1 MDFSTLH
8 RAAPVLYKPCVTSTN
23 TLVKGLVPSGIPDGF
38 TLVAASQI
46 AGKGRLGRSFQ
57 SPEGG
62 LYLSML
68 LFPRCPLE
76 HTAQLT
82 PCVGVAVC
90 RAIARVCGITPEIK
104 WPNDLL
110 IGGRKLCGI
119 LVESS
124 SFRGRRFVVV
134 GVGINVNTDPAD
146 FPPELRESATSLAAA
161 LGREVDLQAFACA
174 ELEELDAMYA
184 QWQADPACCL
194 DDYRR
199 LCVST
204 DRAVTLIE
212 SGLSR
217 PAYAK
222 GIDDDY
228 SLIVEVDGH
237 EEHISTGEVSLR
249 NA

>member
-1 MDFSTLH
+1 MDFSALN
-8 RAAPVLYKPCVTSTN
+8 RAAPVVYKPCVTSTN

-57 SPEGG
+57 SPQGG
-62 LYLSML
+62 LYLSIL
-68 LFPRCPLE
+68 RFPRCTLE
-76 HTAQLT
+76 QTAQLT

-90 RAIARVCGITPEIK
+90 RAIERVCGLTPEIK

-110 IGGRKLCGI
+110 LGGKKLCGI

-124 SFRGRRFVVV
+124 SFRGSRFVVV
-134 GVGINVNTDPAD
+134 GVGINANTAPAD
-146 FPPELRESATSLAAA
+146 FPEELRDSATSLAAA
-161 LGREVDLQAFACA
+161 LGREVDLQALALA
-174 ELEELDAMYA
+174 EIEELDAMYTR
-184 QWQADPACCL
+184 WQTDPACCL

-204 DRAVTLIE
+204 NRAVTLIE
-212 SGLSR
+212 NGVSR
-217 PAYAK
+217 PAFAR
-222 GIDDDY
+222 GIDDSY
-228 SLIVEVDGH
+228 SLIVEVDGQDQ
-237 EEHISTGEVSLR
+237 HISTGEVSLR

>member
-8 RAAPVLYKPCVTSTN
+8 RAAPVVYKPCVTSTN
-23 TLVKGLVPSGIPDGF
+23 TLVKGLVPSGIPEGF

-57 SPEGG
+57 SPQGG

-68 LFPRCPLE
+68 RFTRCPLE
-76 HTAQLT
+76 QTAQLT

-90 RAIARVCGITPEIK
+90 RAIERVCGLTPEIK

-110 IGGRKLCGI
+110 LGGKKLCGI
-119 LVESS
+119 LLESS
-124 SFRGRRFVVV
+124 SFRGSRFVVV
-134 GVGINVNTDPAD
+134 GVGINVNTAPSD
-146 FPPELRESATSLAAA
+146 FPEELRESATSLAAA
-161 LGREVDLQAFACA
+161 LGGTVDLQALALA
-174 ELEELDAMYA
+174 EIEELDAMYA
-184 QWQADPACCL
+184 QWQTDPACCL

-204 DRAVTLIE
+204 NRAVTLIE
-212 SGLSR
+212 NGVSR
-217 PAYAK
+217 PAFAR
-222 GIDDDY
+222 GIDDSY
-228 SLIVEVDGH
+228 SLIVEVDGQ
-237 EEHISTGEVSLR
+237 EQHISTGEVSLR

>member
-8 RAAPVLYKPCVTSTN
+8 RAAPVVYKPCVTSTN

-57 SPEGG
+57 SPQGG

-68 LFPRCPLE
+68 RFPRCPLE
-76 HTAQLT
+76 QTAQLT

-90 RAIARVCGITPEIK
+90 RAIERVCGLTPEIK

-110 IGGRKLCGI
+110 LGGKKLCGI
-119 LVESS
+119 LLESS
-124 SFRGRRFVVV
+124 SFRGSRFVVV
-134 GVGINVNTDPAD
+134 GVGINVNTAPSD
-146 FPPELRESATSLAAA
+146 FPEELRESATSLAAA
-161 LGREVDLQAFACA
+161 LGREVDLQALALA
-174 ELEELDAMYA
+174 EIEELDAMYA
-184 QWQADPACCL
+184 QWQTDPACCL

-204 DRAVTLIE
+204 NRAVTLIE
-212 SGLSR
+212 NGSSR
-217 PAYAK
+217 PAFARS
-222 GIDDDY
+222 IDENY
-228 SLIVEVDGH
+228 SLIVEVDGR
-237 EEHISTGEVSLR
+237 EQHISTGEVSLR

>member
-8 RAAPVLYKPCVTSTN
+8 RAAPVVYKPCVTSTN
-23 TLVKGLVPSGIPDGF
+23 TLVKGLVPSGIPEGF

-57 SPEGG
+57 SPQGG

-68 LFPRCPLE
+68 RFPRCPLE
-76 HTAQLT
+76 QTAQLT

-90 RAIARVCGITPEIK
+90 RAIERVCGLTPEIK

-110 IGGRKLCGI
+110 LGGKKLCGI
-119 LVESS
+119 LLESS
-124 SFRGRRFVVV
+124 SFRGSRFVVV
-134 GVGINVNTDPAD
+134 GVGINANTAPAD
-146 FPPELRESATSLAAA
+146 FPEDLRESATSLAAA
-161 LGREVDLQAFACA
+161 LGREVDLQALALA
-174 ELEELDAMYA
+174 EIEELDAMYA
-184 QWQADPACCL
+184 QWQTDPACCL

-204 DRAVTLIE
+204 NRAVTLIE
-212 SGLSR
+212 NGVSR
-217 PAYAK
+217 PAFARS
-222 GIDDDY
+222 IDENY
-228 SLIVEVDGH
+228 SLIVEVDGR
-237 EEHISTGEVSLR
+237 EQHISTGEVSLR